1 MVYMKKE
8 DINLYRGCTWLRN
21 AQHFFVFF
29 AVICFDSV
37 FIVQLVILNG
47 EEELGMGVC
56 ESLC

>member
-1 MVYMKKE
+1 MKKE

-21 AQHFFVFF
+21 AQHFFLFF
-29 AVICFDSV
+29 VVICFDSV